1 VRSAHRTSTSC
12 TAALPR
18 RSRRSSSPVRPRC
31 IAQGIPA
38 DQIGVYQQNGAAI
51 SGLLVSNPNL
61 QPEESDTL
69 TFGFVLTPESLPTL
83 NITVDYY
90 DIKINDAIERLAGG
104 AIGTLNACFQ
114 SLDINSEFCRTIQRS
129 PSNYEIADFRIPL
142 ANVGALRTS
151 GIDVAANYSWN
162 LQDASRLNLATLLTW
177 VEKNTF
183 QANPS
188 SPVVDRVGTV
198 GGDTAAIPEWSA
210 NTMLTW
216 SKGGMDVT
224 WTSQYISSLKDR
236 KYANALDAG
245 SSNPRAGITNPTV
258 PSYWYHHLNAS
269 YRFGDGSLRVY
280 GGVRNLFDKGAPL
293 LSTPI
298 EGNTDGNTYDVIGRY
313 FHVGFSK
320 HF

>member
-1 VRSAHRTSTSC
+1 TWC
-12 TAALPR
+12 
-18 RSRRSSSPVRPRC
+18 
-31 IAQGIPA
+31 
-38 DQIGVYQQNGAAI
+38 
-51 SGLLVSNPNL
+51 
-61 QPEESDTL
+61 EK
-69 TFGFVLTPESLPTL
+69 TP
-83 NITVDYY
+83 
-90 DIKINDAIERLAGG
+90 
-104 AIGTLNACFQ
+104 C
-114 SLDINSEFCRTIQRS
+114 
-129 PSNYEIADFRIPL
+129 
-142 ANVGALRTS
+142 
-151 GIDVAANYSWN
+151 
-162 LQDASRLNLATLLTW
+162 
-177 VEKNTF
+177 

-313 FHVGFSK
+313 FHVGFGK
-320 HF
+320 HFGPRETGPDPPEVLSLPGGSGPLAGRQSSSRVTLVSTIAVLVRITPSRDTISSRMRSMRWKLPASMCSSTITSYWPVRVWMALTSSIFSMADLILDQCLGSRTMNTNARMNRSANSDLSFTVYFSIATASSRSSIDCTVGRDTSSSLASADTVLRESRLRIA